1 MIHVTL
7 VEQIELLL
15 ASRSPLPQGPEGA
28 IALWPTIASAAS
40 EASFLLNPKM
50 LRPGFEPA

>member
-15 ASRSPLPQGPEGA
+15 AGGSPLPQGPEGA
-28 IALWPTIASAAS
+28 IALWPPLASAAS
-40 EASFLLNPKM
+40 EAWL
-50 LRPGFEPA
+50 